1 MVKISVVYSVNKSL
15 ALYSIYS
22 LCYLQTKS
30 LRTSSPRKKNIVLTS
45 WHFRSFSNYFRIRWV
60 TSEYIDPKVCVLLLT
75 WHAWNTV
82 LNKNLIDYEWNEIY
96 YFELS
101 QRHVN
106 QPPCLSLLSMFVY
119 PKNAFDRWRIDAV
132 PSYFRSPRVRLLSIY
147 CLMYSKDWIFFW
159 WIKYSWKRKLM
170 LIPRS
175 YPLSVTISSMFF

>member
-22 LCYLQTKS
+22 LCNLQTKS
-30 LRTSSPRKKNIVLTS
+30 LRTSSRRKKNIVLTS
-45 WHFRSFSNYFRIRWV
+45 WHFRSFSNYFRLRWV

-106 QPPCLSLLSMFVY
+106 HVYHCWVCSFTLKMRSTVDALTPFLLISVRPGSVCSLYIV
-119 PKNAFDRWRIDAV
+119 
-132 PSYFRSPRVRLLSIY
+132 
-147 CLMYSKDWIFFW
+147 
-159 WIKYSWKRKLM
+159 
-170 LIPRS
+170 
-175 YPLSVTISSMFF
+175 

>member
-1 MVKISVVYSVNKSL
+1 MVKISVVYSVDKSL

-45 WHFRSFSNYFRIRWV
+45 WHFRSFSNYFRLRWV
-60 TSEYIDPKVCVLLLT
+60 TSEYIDPNVCVLLLT

-106 QPPCLSLLSMFVY
+106 HDYHCWVCSFTLKMRSTVDALTPFLLISVRPGSVCSLYIVSCIQKIGSF
-119 PKNAFDRWRIDAV
+119 FDE
-132 PSYFRSPRVRLLSIY
+132 
-147 CLMYSKDWIFFW
+147 
-159 WIKYSWKRKLM
+159 
-170 LIPRS
+170 
-175 YPLSVTISSMFF
+175 